1 MQNEWMILIINLGGI
16 AEVLKLLSLFMG
28 DEGFFYLPKTLKV
41 KYKKGVFIPSI
52 DENRWLL

>member
-1 MQNEWMILIINLGGI
+1 VDDFNHQFGWYRRSFK
-16 AEVLKLLSLFMG
+16 AFVPVYR

-52 DENRWLL
+52 DENRWFL